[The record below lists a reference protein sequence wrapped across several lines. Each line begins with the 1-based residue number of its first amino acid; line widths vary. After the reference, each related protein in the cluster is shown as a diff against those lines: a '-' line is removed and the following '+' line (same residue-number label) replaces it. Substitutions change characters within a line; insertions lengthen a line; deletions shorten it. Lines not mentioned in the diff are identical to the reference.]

1 MTAVFENYSVKRRLT
16 CSREVVCAAASPTR
30 SRGDIDTVIKCHCKK
45 CRKSNGT
52 AFGTN
57 APIKTSAFKLISG
70 KDALGGFK
78 SSDDLVRHFCRNC
91 GSPIYS
97 QRQSAPELIRLRLG
111 TLDTTIS
118 AKSAFHIYV
127 GSKAEW
133 DEICDG
139 LPQHAERA

>member
-1 MTAVFENYSVKRRLT
+1 MLKGSCLCGSITYQVE
-16 CSREVVCAAASPTR
+16 
-30 SRGDIDTVIKCHCKK
+30 GDIDTVIKCHCKK

-57 APIKTSAFKLISG
+57 APIKTSAFTLISG

-118 AKSAFHIYV
+118 AKPAFHIYV
-127 GSKAEW
+127 DSKAEW